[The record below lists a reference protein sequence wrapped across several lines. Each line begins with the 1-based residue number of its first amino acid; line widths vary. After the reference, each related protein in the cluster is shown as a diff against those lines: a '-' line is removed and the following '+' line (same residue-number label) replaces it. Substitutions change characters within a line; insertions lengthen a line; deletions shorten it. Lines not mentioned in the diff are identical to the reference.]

1 MTGLQQL
8 ISEGTE
14 KLFFKRFRCETRLQ
28 RLTNDLQEV
37 TFEDPDH
44 VSFESTKIYMTL
56 VYNLGVLAQS
66 TLRVSL
72 NMGVLEH
79 AGSKNQTSKI
89 VKFYKDFK

>member
-8 ISEGTE
+8 TSKGTG

-44 VSFESTKIYMTL
+44 ASFEST
-56 VYNLGVLAQS
+56 NLCKDLHDGSIQLGGIS
-66 TLRVSL
+66 TICPSGIFGHGGIR
-72 NMGVLEH
+72 
-79 AGSKNQTSKI
+79 TC
-89 VKFYKDFK
+89 